1 MATRESSARAQLK
14 RLPGC
19 AQHFCRLPVTDWAT
33 FVDKFARLP
42 TAERAALFGESAA
55 ARGVANTIIEKDFWV
70 CWTLRRIFA
79 LPKGETASLV
89 FKGGTSLSK
98 AYNAIRRFSEDID
111 LSFDRAD
118 LGYAGERDP
127 EKEGLGRKKA
137 EKLIDDLGVDVAAH
151 IAAKLLP
158 ALQSAFVSALGE
170 PSEGEW
176 SLVIDPADAQ
186 TVNFHY
192 PAAFTGAEYA
202 GMSYITPRVKL
213 ELGARGDPWPT
224 EEKVIRPYAAEDFPA
239 FFEEHDTTVTVLSAQ
254 RTFWEKV
261 TALHA
266 EAHRPDG
273 SPTPQYFSRHFYDI
287 VMLLETVEG
296 KAAAQDFDLL
306 AQVAQHKSIFFRS
319 AWASYGAAK
328 PGSLRLLPSEAR
340 IKDLRADYRAMAP
353 MMFDAKAP
361 AFDEI
366 LARIRQFQ
374 DDVNR

>member
-1 MATRESSARAQLK
+1 M
-14 RLPGC
+14 
-19 AQHFCRLPVTDWAT
+19 
-33 FVDKFARLP
+33 DKVARLP
-42 TAERAALFGESAA
+42 AAERAALFGESAA

-151 IAAKLLP
+151 IAGRLLP
-158 ALQSAFVSALGE
+158 ALQSAFVCALGE
-170 PSEGEW
+170 PTNGEW
-176 SLVIDPADAQ
+176 SLAVDPTDTQ
-186 TVNFHY
+186 TVKFHY
-192 PAAFTGAEYA
+192 PPAFTSAEYA

-224 EEKVIRPYAAEDFPA
+224 EDKVIRPYAAEDFPT
-239 FFEEHDTTVTVLSAQ
+239 FFEDPETTVTVLSAR

-266 EAHRPDG
+266 EANRPEG

-287 VMLLETVEG
+287 AMLLETEDG

-306 AQVAQHKSIFFRS
+306 AQVARHKSIFFRS
-319 AWASYGAAK
+319 AWASYETAK
-328 PGSLRLLPSEAR
+328 PGSLRLIPSEAR

-353 MMFDAKAP
+353 MMFDANAP
-361 AFDEI
+361 AFDDI
-366 LARIRQFQ
+366 LARIGQFQ
-374 DDVNR
+374 DDANC